1 MIVTGVDGSMAARAA
16 VQWAAGDAMR
26 MHVPLLIVHV
36 TGTVPYQAGRSGAAF
51 PRRTRSRDGR
61 RALREAEALVR
72 ERQPTIEVTTKEV
85 TGEPATALLE
95 QADDGVELVLGSYA
109 CHASFGA
116 VPSPVNMHVAELV
129 RCPIVLVRAEHRTV
143 YGEVVVGVDGSP
155 ACGPA
160 LTYAFLQAEL
170 REATLRVVHAWQT
183 PAHAVTAG
191 NTRGMSEVTA
201 ERLLAR
207 DLVKAVGH
215 DHPRV
220 PVVEDLLRAD
230 PVTALTAAAGQADLL
245 VVGWD
250 RATAPEPLGQ
260 VSRGVLRRARC
271 PVAVVHSWA
280 MPEERG
286 DRRRR

>member
-36 TGTVPYQAGRSGAAF
+36 TGTAPYQVGRTGAAL
-51 PRRTRSRDGR
+51 PRGRRSRDGR
-61 RALREAEALVR
+61 RTLREAEALVR
-72 ERQPTIEVTTKEV
+72 ERQPTIEVTTKQV

-95 QADDGVELVLGSYA
+95 QADDVVELVLGSYA

-116 VPSPVNMHVAELV
+116 VPNPVSMHVAGRV
-129 RCPIVLVRAEHRTV
+129 RCPVVLVRAEHRTA
-143 YGEVVVGVDGSP
+143 YGEIVVGVDASP

-170 REATLRVVHAWQT
+170 REATLRVVHAWQAD
-183 PAHAVTAG
+183 AHGATAG
-191 NTRGMSEVTA
+191 DTRGMSEVTA
-201 ERLLAR
+201 QRLLAR

-215 DHPRV
+215 DHPGV

-230 PVTALTAAAGQADLL
+230 PVAALTAAAGQADLL
-245 VVGWD
+245 VVGSD
-250 RATAPEPLGQ
+250 RAAAPEPLGQ
-260 VSRGVLRRARC
+260 VARGVLRRARC
-271 PVAVVHSWA
+271 PVAVVHA
-280 MPEERG
+280 
-286 DRRRR
+286 